1 QRLLAQADLVAQEIA
16 HERRPLGALVA
27 TGARA
32 LAASAAHRAQLART
46 LQAAPP
52 ALAQLRETLSRL
64 DRAGAALGPA
74 ARGLR
79 TTAPALSAALQ
90 ALPGFE
96 RAAAPAL
103 ATATEVA
110 PSLAKLG
117 RQATP
122 TVRRLRP
129 TISALRDLSIAA
141 GPLTRTL
148 DESMADLLGV
158 AQGWALAVQQRDGVS
173 PLFRVSLG
181 LPPAAVGPR
190 EP

>member
-1 QRLLAQADLVAQEIA
+1 MSWT
-16 HERRPLGALVA
+16 RR
-27 TGARA
+27 RA
-32 LAASAAHRAQLART
+32 AGWGCSWASWAS
-46 LQAAPP
+46 
-52 ALAQLRETLSRL
+52 LS
-64 DRAGAALGPA
+64 AGAG
-74 ARGLR
+74 
-79 TTAPALSAALQ
+79 
-90 ALPGFE
+90 
-96 RAAAPAL
+96 APAL

-173 PLFRVSLG
+173 HLFRVS
-181 LPPAAVGPR
+181 
-190 EP
+190 